1 MAVAVPVVPPTV
13 KPVAKPVAHAVAPAK
28 PKAKKKRTVLFLPPE
43 MQKLLESGRALNSDD
58 SDDDDH
64 HTGPAKK
71 KAKAAPRSVAR
82 EAPDTTGLLGFLP
95 APKVAL
101 PSPPSPKVK
110 KPLPP
115 VQHDASSASAVG
127 QAAAASHLYVPTLD
141 DDGDDGDDAEHVQ
154 SKRVRNKER
163 QLERMLQQGKFDAV
177 AGQVVDVQAAAPGA
191 WKPPIDGSTVFASDR
206 EAQVLA
212 EMAGTETENGYVVAS
227 YRPSRLQRQRH
238 QLNQLT
244 FDAKLR
250 EFDLQDKKGL
260 ALKSKRETQAKY
272 GW

>member
-1 MAVAVPVVPPTV
+1 
-13 KPVAKPVAHAVAPAK
+13 
-28 PKAKKKRTVLFLPPE
+28 

-58 SDDDDH
+58 SDDDDDIH
-64 HTGPAKK
+64 RGPAKK
-71 KAKAAPRSVAR
+71 KAKVEPRSVA
-82 EAPDTTGLLGFLP
+82 PDPAGLLGFLP

-101 PSPPSPKVK
+101 PAPPSPKVK

-115 VQHDASSASAVG
+115 VQHDASSSASAVG
-127 QAAAASHLYVPTLD
+127 ASTAASHLYVPTIE
-141 DDGDDGDDAEHVQ
+141 DDGDDGDDDQHMQ

-177 AGQVVDVQAAAPGA
+177 AGQVVEVQAVAPGA